1 MFLLVAGRAQSRSRA
16 DDPMRT
22 QRDRS
27 RSREQPI
34 PRRRTRRSEKE
45 SASSNSQPPIMVG
58 PLTTRQDLTSEKGEK
73 IFNLPLTIQQPFL
86 REKKE
91 PIKVDIS
98 VKLIPK
104 SRKKDQKRKS
114 RDSNVNI
121 VECDSHRGVKNSIS
135 MEVAE
140 GSVNLLK
147 ENVEI
152 IEADDDGVALGTGSS
167 ELQVE
172 APKVEE
178 VVVEPIEE
186 NLPIKE
192 KEDDNPKAST
202 DIEEK
207 SSDQNIT
214 LEVNEP
220 EVVVT
225 ASNSVQLP
233 PEKETEDDAEPN
245 ISEPSEKEEGIPGE
259 ELINNDTDLPNTD
272 EVETVEQ
279 TPSDTT

>member
-1 MFLLVAGRAQSRSRA
+1 
-16 DDPMRT
+16 
-22 QRDRS
+22 
-27 RSREQPI
+27 
-34 PRRRTRRSEKE
+34 
-45 SASSNSQPPIMVG
+45 MVG

-152 IEADDDGVALGTGSS
+152 IEADDDGVALSTGSS
-167 ELQVE
+167 ELQLE
-172 APKVEE
+172 APKVDE

-186 NLPIKE
+186 NLPIEE
-192 KEDDNPKAST
+192 KEDDNLKASR

-214 LEVNEP
+214 GEVNEP
-220 EVVVT
+220 EVEVVT

-233 PEKETEDDAEPN
+233 PEKKTEYDAEPN
-245 ISEPSEKEEGIPGE
+245 ISDPSEKEQGIPGE

-279 TPSDTT
+279 TPNDIT